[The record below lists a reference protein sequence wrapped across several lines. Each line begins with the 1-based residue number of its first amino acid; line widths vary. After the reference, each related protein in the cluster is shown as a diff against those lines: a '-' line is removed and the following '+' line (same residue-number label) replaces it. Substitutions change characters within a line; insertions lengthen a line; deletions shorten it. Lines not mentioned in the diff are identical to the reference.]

1 MIYIFLLKK
10 NNSIDIFFWTSSVTC
25 VMVISS
31 TEKVFLD
38 IRFLLKK
45 FVAFIENHLLFYLLL
60 YELLRFYISCCFCY
74 ARICCIVQ
82 YHGHSKKS

>member
-31 TEKVFLD
+31 TEKLFLD
-38 IRFLLKK
+38 IIFLLKK
-45 FVAFIENHLLFYLLL
+45 FVVFIENHLLFYLLL
-60 YELLRFYISCCFCY
+60 YEL
-74 ARICCIVQ
+74 
-82 YHGHSKKS
+82 